1 MKISYREIFKYIIAQ
16 KSESNISIIYNKYKY
31 TQFSDQ
37 QLNHL

>member
-1 MKISYREIFKYIIAQ
+1 MKISYRDIIAQ